1 VALKRPT
8 IKDVARQAGCSLS
21 TVSLVIN
28 TSGYVSEET
37 RKRVLKVVR
46 ELGYHP
52 TRSARG
58 LASRTSGNIGFILR
72 EDHFSQAEPFY
83 TKIFLGAEFAARE
96 HHYYIL
102 LTTVGNR
109 FNERTDTPRFLLE
122 RNVDGLI
129 IAGKVNL
136 RLVDS
141 FERFGVPIMLVDF
154 QVKGKRFSSV
164 VIDNRGGARAAVTH
178 LLDLGHK
185 NIGFVGGDI
194 EHPSLSER
202 FEGYQETL
210 RDHGLEVQQAFI
222 EIRERDTRIANGAES
237 MKRLLAHARHPTA
250 VFAVNDAMA
259 IGCMRQIK
267 EAGLRTP
274 EDVAVVG
281 FDDIEMSALVEPR
294 LTTVH
299 VHKEELGRLGLER
312 LVEIID
318 TTSPKILTTLVPVEL
333 IERES
338 TLDRERAGTSTASV
352 SGAEETVEQ
361 PA

>member
-1 VALKRPT
+1 MALKRPT

-28 TSGYVSEET
+28 QSGYVSEET

-58 LASRTSGNIGFILR
+58 LASKTSGNIGFILR

-102 LTTVGNR
+102 LTTVSSR
-109 FNERTDTPRFLLE
+109 FNETTDTPRFLLE
-122 RNVDGLI
+122 GNVDGLI

-141 FERFGVPIMLVDF
+141 FEKFGVPIMLVDF

-178 LLDLGHK
+178 LLDLGHRD
-185 NIGFVGGDI
+185 IAFVGGDI
-194 EHPSLSER
+194 EHPSLNER

-210 RDHGLEVQQAFI
+210 RDHGLEVQREFV
-222 EIRERDTRIANGAES
+222 EIRERDTRITNGAEG
-237 MKRLLAHARHPTA
+237 MKRLLAHEKRPTA
-250 VFAVNDAMA
+250 VFAANDAMA
-259 IGCMRQIK
+259 IGCIRQIK
-267 EAGLRTP
+267 EIGLRIP
-274 EDVAVVG
+274 EDIAVVG

-294 LTTVH
+294 LTTVR
-299 VHKEELGRLGLER
+299 VQKEELGRLGLER

-318 TTSPKILTTLVPVEL
+318 ATSPKILTTLVPVDL

-338 TLDRERAGTSTASV
+338 TLGKERTATSKASV